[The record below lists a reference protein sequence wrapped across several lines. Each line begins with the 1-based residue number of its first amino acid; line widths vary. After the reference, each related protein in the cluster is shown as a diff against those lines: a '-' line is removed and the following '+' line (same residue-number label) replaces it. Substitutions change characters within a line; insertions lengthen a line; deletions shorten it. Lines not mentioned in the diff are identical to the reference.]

1 MKVSKNSFFFLA
13 LVLAFSLFMTA
24 CASEPDATP
33 EPAEGEDV
41 GEGTEEA
48 TEAAAGG
55 DLIIATLSDAVALDP
70 HGSNDVPSG
79 NVSTNIYETLVY
91 YDENMELQE
100 GLAESWEQVDE
111 LTLKFTLKEGIKF
124 HDDSDFNAEVV
135 KANIERITDPDIA
148 SQRAFLFN
156 DIVEIE
162 VLGDYEIQFKTSEPK
177 ASLIYNF
184 AHSGGGMISSEAITA
199 DYEAMENGEN
209 PGSIINESPVGTGFF
224 MFDSWDPG
232 TQVKLVKNP
241 DYWGDENAK
250 LDSVTFKVVP
260 EDLTRVAE
268 LETGAVHIT
277 EPLSPSDYSRVEGT
291 DGMHVVESDS
301 LSLSYIGFN
310 TEKEPFN
317 DPKVRQAISMAIDKE
332 AVVEGVFNGV
342 GVPAKGPLAPEVVGY
357 DADVPSLE
365 YDVEK
370 AKELLA
376 EAGYADGFSTTIS
389 TNDSRERMDLAEYTQ
404 AVLAE
409 IGIDVSIDVVE
420 WGAYLDKT
428 ANGQHDMFILGWSSA
443 TGDADYALAPLFHSD
458 NVGAPGNRTFYKND
472 EVDALLESA
481 EKEVDQD
488 RRLELY
494 KEVQE
499 LLVEEAPMI
508 YIHHKIELN
517 GVRDEVQGFWRH
529 QNGYFQLRDVT
540 VSE

>member
-1 MKVSKNSFFFLA
+1 MKMSKNSFFFMV
-13 LVLAFSLFMTA
+13 LVLSVFIAA

-33 EPAEGEDV
+33 APTDEAGEETTD
-41 GEGTEEA
+41 GA
-48 TEAAAGG
+48 TEGAEGG
-55 DLIIATLSDAVALDP
+55 DLVIATLSDAVSLDP

-79 NVSTNIYETLVY
+79 NVATNIYETLVY
-91 YDENMELQE
+91 YDENMQIQE

-111 LTLKFTLKEGIKF
+111 LTLKFVLKEGIKF
-124 HDDSDFNAEVV
+124 HDGSDFNAEVV

-156 DIVEIE
+156 DITEIE
-162 VLGDYEIQFKTSEPK
+162 VLGDYEIQFKTEEPK
-177 ASLIYNF
+177 ASLIFNF
-184 AHSGGGMISSEAITA
+184 AHSGGGMISSESIAA
-199 DYEAMENGEN
+199 DYEEMENGGS
-209 PGSIINESPVGTGFF
+209 PGATISAKPVGTGFF
-224 MFDSWDPG
+224 KFDSWDPG
-232 TQVKLVKNP
+232 TAVKLIKNTE
-241 DYWGDENAK
+241 YWGEEKAK

-268 LETGAVHIT
+268 LETGEAHVT
-277 EPLSPSDYSRVEGT
+277 EPLSPSDYKRVEGT
-291 DGMHVVESDS
+291 DGIHVVESES

-317 DPKVRQAISMAIDKE
+317 DPKVRQAISMAIDKD

-342 GVPAKGPLAPEVVGY
+342 GIPAKGPIAPGVVGHS
-357 DADVPSLE
+357 DEVSSLP

-376 EAGYADGFSTTIS
+376 EAGYPDGFSTTIS
-389 TNDSRERMDLAEYTQ
+389 TNDNRERQDLAVYTQ
-404 AVLAE
+404 AVLSE
-409 IGIDVSIDVVE
+409 IGIDVSINVVE
-420 WGAYLDKT
+420 WGAYLEQT

-443 TGDADYALAPLFHSD
+443 TGDADYALAPLFHSE

-472 EVDALLESA
+472 EVDSLLENA
-481 EKEVDQD
+481 AKEVDQEQ
-488 RRLELY
+488 RLQLY

-499 LLVEEAPMI
+499 LLVDEAPMI

-529 QNGYFQLRDVT
+529 PTGYFQLKDVT
-540 VSE
+540 IQ